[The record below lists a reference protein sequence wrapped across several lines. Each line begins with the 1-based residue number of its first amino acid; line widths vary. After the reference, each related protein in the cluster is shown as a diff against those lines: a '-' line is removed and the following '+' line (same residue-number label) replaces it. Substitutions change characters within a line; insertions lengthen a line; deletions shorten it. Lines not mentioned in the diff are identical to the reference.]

1 MNLELFLTCN
11 FAKGKCV
18 QQSGRKNSGLY
29 RELNKG
35 RRMVIDSAADYIY
48 FLQGGDIYRYNLTE
62 TDFPIVVGSGM
73 TIAPESSCVTHK
85 GADISN
91 RVMYATDIDVSS
103 TDDSIFFSLVQVSIL
118 EFKKIQYAP
127 SACTLLTALGKESLS
142 ENLSAGT
149 LAADDVRISAG
160 GYGIEVIDNKVL
172 LAHGAFVDEFSET
185 LFTSANIDTAW
196 RNQVGVEKKQG
207 GRELKKQLRQYFQT
221 LL

>member
-1 MNLELFLTCN
+1 M
-11 FAKGKCV
+11 

-73 TIAPESSCVTHK
+73 TIPPESSCVTHK

-103 TDDSIFFSLVQVSIL
+103 TDDSIFSLAQVCIFRVQ
-118 EFKKIQYAP
+118 KIQYAP
-127 SACTLLTALGKESLS
+127 SACTL
-142 ENLSAGT
+142 N
-149 LAADDVRISAG
+149 
-160 GYGIEVIDNKVL
+160 
-172 LAHGAFVDEFSET
+172 F
-185 LFTSANIDTAW
+185 
-196 RNQVGVEKKQG
+196 
-207 GRELKKQLRQYFQT
+207 
-221 LL
+221 